1 MKKVITVFAFAL
13 ISTLSYGQLIF
24 NEVLYD
30 PPSGT
35 AGDANGDG
43 TRDPLEDEFIEL
55 VNTSGAN
62 FDLSGFEVY
71 DKKAMSDSVAR
82 HVFPIGT
89 VLGPDSAIVVFGGGM
104 PTGTFG
110 GATVQTASGGELNMT
125 NSGDSIVI
133 YDANGMFVLDFD
145 IEPLSNNPNESYT
158 RFPDITGNFIQHAD
172 TTAILFSPGTYIDG
186 TTPFMPMS
194 GVGIDE
200 VLQSQFSVYP
210 NPVNSIFNI
219 ETVLKVD
226 QVVIYSAAGQV
237 VLIEKEEV
245 SAIDI
250 SALPSGVYLVRI
262 ESSSGTAIKQ
272 IIKH

>member
-1 MKKVITVFAFAL
+1 MKKITTLLCFTL
-13 ISTLSYGQLIF
+13 ISTLSFGQLIF

-62 FDLSGFEVY
+62 YDLSGYEVY
-71 DKKAMSDSVAR
+71 DKKAIDDGIPR
-82 HVFPIGT
+82 HVFPVGT
-89 VLGPDSAIVVFGGGM
+89 VIGPDSAIVVFGGGT

-133 YDANGMFVLDFD
+133 YDPCGMFVLDFD
-145 IEPLSNNPNESYT
+145 IEPLSNNPDESYT
-158 RFPDITGNFIQHAD
+158 RVPDITGGFIQHAD
-172 TTAILFSPGTYIDG
+172 TTSLLFSPGTYIDG
-186 TTPFMPMS
+186 VTPFMPMS
-194 GVGIDE
+194 GIGIDE
-200 VLQSQFSVYP
+200 DVSGQFSLYP
-210 NPVNSIFNI
+210 NPVVNRLNI

-226 QVVIYSAAGQV
+226 EVMIYSMAGKE
-237 VLIEKEEV
+237 VLKETENTQ
-245 SAIDI
+245 AIDI
-250 SALPSGVYLVRI
+250 SALPAGVYLVTIR
-262 ESSSGTAIKQ
+262 SASGLGAQTVVKQ
-272 IIKH
+272 